1 MHIGTA
7 SETAADLYMWTT
19 FFSLT
24 SCEDWPDAGGAL
36 VLRALLEKVQ
46 AGGDMTAEEQVR
58 LQRYI

>member
-1 MHIGTA
+1 
-7 SETAADLYMWTT
+7 MWTI
-19 FFSLT
+19 FFLI

-58 LQRYI
+58 LQRYL